1 MGGNTLNNEPTPMV
15 KLTWIL
21 VCFLP
26 LLHLLSSESGI
37 YSTNTGAIQFRSEAP
52 LELIRASSKEL
63 KGAIDIKK
71 KTFVFRLR
79 IRSFEGFNSPL
90 QREHFNENYLESNK
104 FPEAIFSGK
113 LIEEIDFK
121 NDGSF
126 SMRAKGKLSVH
137 GIEQER
143 IIRADIKIK
152 NGVIEV
158 RSNFTIL
165 LSDHNIPIPKVVS
178 EKLANEIKVGILA
191 ELVAR

>member
-1 MGGNTLNNEPTPMV
+1 MV

-121 NDGSF
+121 NEGSF
-126 SMRAKGKLSVH
+126 TMRAKGKLSLH